1 MKSQTL
7 RPTADI
13 TQKTPVK
20 IMGLRAIMD
29 ENLHVGDVCVFAP
42 ILAISMRSDAF
53 EKAFFH
59 IFHLATQNHIYK
71 IAMAHV

>member
-1 MKSQTL
+1 
-7 RPTADI
+7 
-13 TQKTPVK
+13 
-20 IMGLRAIMD
+20 MD

-59 IFHLATQNHIYK
+59 IFPLATQNHIYK
-71 IAMAHV
+71 IAMTCVVCRILMIYGDYFIMP